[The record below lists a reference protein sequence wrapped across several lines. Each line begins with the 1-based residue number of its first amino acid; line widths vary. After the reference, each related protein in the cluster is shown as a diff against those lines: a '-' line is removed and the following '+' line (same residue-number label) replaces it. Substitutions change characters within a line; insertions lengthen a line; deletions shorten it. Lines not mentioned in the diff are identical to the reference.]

1 MICLCVAAY
10 ILKTRDFVLDD
21 GRGNIKVNSSA
32 GETHPAA
39 VAGEGLSRKMGQ
51 RHELGGWRSGP
62 DMPPALGL
70 RSHPGRQILLKVG
83 CVLPMDHLG
92 ARIGN

>member
-32 GETHPAA
+32 GEAHPAA
-39 VAGEGLSRKMGQ
+39 VTGEGMFHLSRKMGQ
-51 RHELGGWRSGP
+51 RHDLGGWRSGLL
-62 DMPPALGL
+62 LG
-70 RSHPGRQILLKVG
+70 RGVIQVGRYYSRWAVS
-83 CVLPMDHLG
+83 LPMDHLG